1 MVSNTAFNNIL
12 VILWRSVLSVEK
24 TEVPIENHWPVA
36 SHWQTLSLRLN
47 SKLKITNVYSILKR
61 AVIARQLIPVKYTE
75 TFY

>member
-1 MVSNTAFNNIL
+1 MVSNTTFNNIL
-12 VILWRSVLSVEK
+12 VILGSVLLVEK
-24 TEVPIENHWPVA
+24 TEGPIENHRPVA
-36 SHWQTLSLRLN
+36 SHQQTLSLRLN